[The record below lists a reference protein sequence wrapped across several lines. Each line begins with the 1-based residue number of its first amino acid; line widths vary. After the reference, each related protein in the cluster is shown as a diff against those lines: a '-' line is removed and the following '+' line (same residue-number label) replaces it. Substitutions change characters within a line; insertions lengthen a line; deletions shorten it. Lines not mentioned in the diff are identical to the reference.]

1 MFFFQEDGKFTFN
14 ISAHEYQRQV
24 QYRYDPFCVSS
35 SIRLVAEVT
44 EVGRKL
50 NQSASTVVPLVANP
64 VSVSFQDNNPTV
76 FRPGLPYTI
85 KVSIHFLRKGG
96 LPPHPTFFSVHQQQC
111 LLLQAHV
118 HNLLVFAPHFLS
130 LCFPSGKI
138 QHFADSI
145 KIEILL

>member
-35 SIRLVAEVT
+35 SIRLVVEVT
-44 EVGRKL
+44 EAGRKL

-96 LPPHPTFFSVHQQQC
+96 LPPYPTFFSVHQQQC
-111 LLLQAHV
+111 LLLQAHM
-118 HNLLVFAPHFLS
+118 HNLLVCCPPLFES
-130 LCFPSGKI
+130 LLPFWKNPTFCRFH
-138 QHFADSI
+138 QN
-145 KIEILL
+145 